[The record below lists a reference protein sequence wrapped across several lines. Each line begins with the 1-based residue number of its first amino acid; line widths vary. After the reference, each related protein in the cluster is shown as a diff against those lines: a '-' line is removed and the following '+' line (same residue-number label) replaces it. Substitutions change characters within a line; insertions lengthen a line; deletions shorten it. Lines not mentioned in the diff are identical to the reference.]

1 MARRRAARAADSR
14 RRRSRLN
21 ITRRAA
27 GSWLESAARLGYA
40 AKGVTYGIA
49 GLLTTAAGL
58 HKGGTTADRRDAIRF
73 IAGAPFG
80 RMMLFLIAIGLIG
93 YAIWRVVSAI
103 SDAEHHG
110 ADAKGVLLRAGSFV
124 RGVFYAAF
132 AYSVVQLL
140 LRRGNGGQG
149 SDTASR
155 HWTSRAM
162 GWNGPW
168 LVAIAGLVLIG
179 YAAWQCYRAA
189 SDKVTERL
197 DLARVEHRARTV
209 LVTLSRFGVAARGLI
224 VGVIGV
230 SLVRASLDRNPH
242 EARGMSGALRQLRAL
257 PLGSWILVIVGLGL
271 VSYGV
276 HAFINARYRRIRA
289 A

>member
-1 MARRRAARAADSR
+1 VAGGRAARAANAR

-21 ITRRAA
+21 ITRR
-27 GSWLESAARLGYA
+27 SWLESAARAGYA
-40 AKGVTYGIA
+40 AKGVTYVIA

-80 RMMLFLIAIGLIG
+80 RVLLLLIAIGLIG

-103 SDAEHHG
+103 GDAEHHG
-110 ADAKGVLLRAGSFV
+110 TDAKGVLLRAGSFV
-124 RGVFYAAF
+124 RGVFYAGF
-132 AYSVVQLL
+132 AYSVMQLL

-149 SDTASR
+149 SDAASK

-168 LVAIAGLVLIG
+168 LVTIAGLLLIG
-179 YAAWQCYRAA
+179 YAAYQCYRAA

-197 DLARVEHRARTV
+197 DLARLEHRTRTMFV
-209 LVTLSRFGVAARGLI
+209 MLSRFGIAARGLI
-224 VGVIGV
+224 VGVIGT
-230 SLVRASLDRNPH
+230 SLVRASLDRNPG

-276 HAFINARYRRIRA
+276 HAFINARYRRIQA
-289 A
+289 AR

>member
-1 MARRRAARAADSR
+1 
-14 RRRSRLN
+14 
-21 ITRRAA
+21 
-27 GSWLESAARLGYA
+27 
-40 AKGVTYGIA
+40 VTYVIA

-80 RMMLFLIAIGLIG
+80 RVLLLLIAIGLIG

-110 ADAKGVLLRAGSFV
+110 TDAKGVLLRTGSFV
-124 RGVFYAAF
+124 RGLFYAGF
-132 AYSVVQLL
+132 AYSVLQLL
-140 LRRGNGGQG
+140 LHRGSGGQG
-149 SDTASR
+149 SDAASK

-162 GWNGPW
+162 HWNGPW
-168 LVAIAGLVLIG
+168 LVTIAGLLLIG
-179 YAAWQCYRAA
+179 YAAYQCYRAA
-189 SDKVTERL
+189 TDKVTERL
-197 DLARVEHRARTV
+197 DLARLEHRTRT
-209 LVTLSRFGVAARGLI
+209 LFVTLSRFGIAARGLI
-224 VGVIGV
+224 VGVIGT
-230 SLVRASLDRNPH
+230 SLVRASLDRNPG

>member
-1 MARRRAARAADSR
+1 
-14 RRRSRLN
+14 
-21 ITRRAA
+21 
-27 GSWLESAARLGYA
+27 LGYA
-40 AKGVTYGIA
+40 TKGVTYVIA

-80 RMMLFLIAIGLIG
+80 RVMLLVIMIGLIG

-110 ADAKGVLLRAGSFV
+110 TDAKGVLLRAGSFV
-124 RGVFYAAF
+124 RGVFYAGF
-132 AYSVVQLL
+132 AYSVMQLL
-140 LRRGNGGQG
+140 LRHGSGGQG
-149 SDTASR
+149 SDAASK

-162 GWNGPW
+162 HWNGPW
-168 LVAIAGLVLIG
+168 LVAIAGLLLLG
-179 YAAWQCYRAA
+179 YAAYQCYRAA
-189 SDKVTERL
+189 SDKVTDRL
-197 DLARVEHRARTV
+197 DLARLGHRARTLFV
-209 LVTLSRFGVAARGLI
+209 ALSRFGIAARGLI
-224 VGVIGV
+224 FGVIGA
-230 SLVRASLDRNPH
+230 SLVRASLDRNPG

-257 PLGSWILVIVGLGL
+257 PLGSWILVIAGLGL